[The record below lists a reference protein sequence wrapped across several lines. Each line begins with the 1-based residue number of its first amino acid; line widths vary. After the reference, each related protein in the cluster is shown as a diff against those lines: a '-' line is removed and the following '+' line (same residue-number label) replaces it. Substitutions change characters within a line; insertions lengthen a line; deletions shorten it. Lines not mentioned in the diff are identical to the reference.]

1 MALNSLFS
9 PNGFSVGNLF
19 NPTDVVLANGD
30 ITAGNTVTANYF
42 LGNGSFLTGISA
54 GNTTVSNTAPVGA
67 QQGDVWIQANTGIQY
82 IYFTSGGNSQWAE
95 MEAAISIST
104 GGNAGTY
111 TNADAIALGESGWA
125 GNIIPAA
132 NVTYSLGNSTNRW
145 ANLWLAGNTL
155 YIGNLSI
162 GVTGNSLTVDGQ
174 QVLANG
180 SDSSINSTGNITTT
194 ANISGDYILGNGA
207 FLTGISGGSSYGNA
221 NVANYL
227 PTYTG
232 QLTSLAGNITTTGN
246 ITGDKADQ
254 LAGKAKQAQ
263 ASGEH
268 AVEDLKDAVHDAT
281 N

>member
-9 PNGFSVGNLF
+9 PNGLSVGNLF
-19 NPTDVVLANGD
+19 NPTDVVWANGD

-42 LGNGSFLTGISA
+42 LGNGAFLTGIEV

-67 QQGDVWIQANTGIQY
+67 QQGDIWIQANTGTQY
-82 IYFTSGGNSQWAE
+82 IYFTSSGNSQWAE

-111 TNADAIALGESGWA
+111 TNANAIALGESGWA
-125 GNIIPAA
+125 GNIIPAS

-180 SDSSINSTGNITTT
+180 SNSSINSTGNITTT
-194 ANISGDYILGNGA
+194 GNVTGGNIVTTGVITATGNISGSYFLGNGSQ
-207 FLTGISGGSSYGNA
+207 LTGISSGGITTGKAIAMAIVFGGS
-221 NVANYL
+221 
-227 PTYTG
+227 
-232 QLTSLAGNITTTGN
+232 
-246 ITGDKADQ
+246 
-254 LAGKAKQAQ
+254 
-263 ASGEH
+263 
-268 AVEDLKDAVHDAT
+268 
-281 N
+281 